1 MGLRMHGAPLGGKRE
16 SLAQSHILPLAPRHA
31 GAVKQIMAKKAV
43 PKKKPAPSSK
53 PYWIGFD
60 LGGTK
65 MMACVLDANYV
76 VLGSAR
82 KSTQGAQG
90 AAKGVKR
97 ITTTIREAMEAANVR
112 PEKIQGIG
120 IGCPGT
126 VNSEKGILI
135 TAPNLGWNKLALGPA
150 LQRVFKCRVATLNDV
165 DAGTYGEFALGA
177 GVGARSLLGVFP
189 GTGLGAGFVYDG
201 KLVQGRNVSCMEL
214 GNIWL
219 PGTHLAST
227 IPGAALLEDLTSRL
241 GIASAA
247 SVECYRGKTPQL
259 DAKTNASLRE
269 MKSKALTG
277 SFKGGEEAIVNI
289 FQNSIQYLG
298 MGVAIV
304 INLMAPDHITL
315 GGGLVEEMP
324 RFYLQALREQ
334 IAIYAIPEL
343 LTGVKFSIAKLGG
356 EAVAIGAVAWLRN
369 VKP

>member
-1 MGLRMHGAPLGGKRE
+1 M
-16 SLAQSHILPLAPRHA
+16 SLAFWRGLCDKIVMPKNAD
-31 GAVKQIMAKKAV
+31 AKKKS
-43 PKKKPAPSSK
+43 PPSRK

-65 MMACVLDANYV
+65 MMACVLDAEYN
-76 VLGSAR
+76 VLGCAR

-90 AAKGVKR
+90 PHKGVKR
-97 ITTTIREAMEAANVR
+97 IAATIREAMEEANVKA
-112 PEKIQGIG
+112 EKVQGIG

-126 VNSEKGILI
+126 VNTEQGILI
-135 TAPNLGWNKLALGPA
+135 TAPNLGWHKLALGPA
-150 LQRVFKCRVATLNDV
+150 LQRIFKCRVATLNDV
-165 DAGTYGEFALGA
+165 DAGTYGEFTLGA
-177 GVGARSLLGVFP
+177 GKGARSLLGVFP

-227 IPGAALLEDLTSRL
+227 IPGAVLLEDLTSRL
-241 GIASAA
+241 GIAAAA

-259 DAKTNASLRE
+259 DHRTNASLRE

-277 SFKGGEEAIVNI
+277 SFKAREEATVNI
-289 FQNSIQYLG
+289 FQNSIQFLG
-298 MGVAIV
+298 MGIAIV

-324 RFYLQALREQ
+324 RLYLQALREQ
-334 IAIYAIPEL
+334 IGIYAIPEL
-343 LTGVKFSIAKLGG
+343 LSGVKFSIAKLGG
-356 EAVAIGAVAWLRN
+356 EAVAIGSVSWMRN
-369 VKP
+369 ERH

>member
-1 MGLRMHGAPLGGKRE
+1 
-16 SLAQSHILPLAPRHA
+16 
-31 GAVKQIMAKKAV
+31 MAKKVTAR
-43 PKKKPAPSSK
+43 KSAPLTK

-65 MMACVLDANYV
+65 MMACVLDADYK
-76 VLGSAR
+76 VLGTAR

-90 AAKGVKR
+90 AAKGVRR
-97 ITTTIREAMEAANVR
+97 IAATIREAIEAANVK
-112 PEKIQGIG
+112 PQKLQGIG

-150 LQRVFKCRVATLNDV
+150 LQRIFKCRVGTLNDV
-165 DAGTYGEFALGA
+165 DAGTYGEYALGA
-177 GVGARSLLGVFP
+177 GQGARSLFGVFP

-219 PGTHLAST
+219 PGTHLTST
-227 IPGAALLEDLTSRL
+227 VPGAVLLEDLTSRL
-241 GIASAA
+241 GIAAAA
-247 SVECYRGKTPQL
+247 SVECYRGKAPHL
-259 DAKTNASLRE
+259 DGRTNASLRE

-277 SFKGGEEAIVNI
+277 SFKAGEAATVNI
-289 FQNSIQYLG
+289 FENSIQFLG
-298 MGVAIV
+298 MGIAIV

-324 RFYLQALREQ
+324 RVYLQALREQ
-334 IAIYAIPEL
+334 ISRYAIPEL
-343 LTGVKFSIAKLGG
+343 LNGVRFSVAKLGSN
-356 EAVAIGAVAWLRN
+356 AVAIGSVAWLRR
-369 VKP
+369 KPDDR

>member
-1 MGLRMHGAPLGGKRE
+1 MP
-16 SLAQSHILPLAPRHA
+16 
-31 GAVKQIMAKKAV
+31 KKEAA
-43 PKKKPAPSSK
+43 KKKPAPASR

-65 MMACVLDANYV
+65 MMACVLDETYK

-82 KSTQGAQG
+82 KSTQGSHG
-90 AAKGVKR
+90 AAKGIKR
-97 ITTTIREAMEAANVR
+97 IAATIMEAIEAANVS
-112 PEKIQGIG
+112 PDKIQGIG

-126 VNSEKGILI
+126 VNAEKGILI
-135 TAPNLGWNKLALGPA
+135 TAPNLGWHRIALGPA
-150 LQRVFKCRVATLNDV
+150 LQRIFKCKVATLNDV
-165 DAGTYGEFALGA
+165 DAGTYAEYVLGA
-177 GVGARSLLGVFP
+177 GKGSRSLLGVFP

-201 KLVQGRNVSCMEL
+201 KLIQGKNISCMEL

-227 IPGAALLEDLTSRL
+227 IPGAVLLEDVTSRL

-247 SVECYRGKTPQL
+247 SVECYRGKAPQL
-259 DAKTNASLRE
+259 DGRTNASLRE

-277 SFKGGEEAIVNI
+277 SYKAAEEGTVTI
-289 FQNSIQYLG
+289 FENSIRFLG
-298 MGVAIV
+298 MGISMV

-324 RFYLQALREQ
+324 RVYLQKLREQ

-343 LTGVKFSIAKLGG
+343 LTGVKFSVAKLGG
-356 EAVAIGAVAWLRN
+356 NAVAIGSVAWLRN
-369 VKP
+369 SKL

>member
-1 MGLRMHGAPLGGKRE
+1 MP
-16 SLAQSHILPLAPRHA
+16 
-31 GAVKQIMAKKAV
+31 KKATV
-43 PKKKPAPSSK
+43 KKTAPSNR

-65 MMACVLDANYV
+65 MMACVLDADYK

-97 ITTTIREAMEAANVR
+97 ITATINEAIAAANVS

-126 VNSEKGILI
+126 VNAEKGVLI
-135 TAPNLGWNKLALGPA
+135 TAPNLGWHRLALGPA
-150 LQRVFKCRVATLNDV
+150 LKRIFKCEVATLNDV
-165 DAGTYGEFALGA
+165 DAGTYGEYALGS
-177 GVGARSLLGVFP
+177 GRGARSLLGVFP

-201 KLVQGRNVSCMEL
+201 KLVQGRSVSCMEL

-227 IPGAALLEDLTSRL
+227 IPGAVLLEDLTSRL
-241 GIASAA
+241 GIAAA
-247 SVECYRGKTPQL
+247 AGVECYRGKAPQL
-259 DAKTNASLRE
+259 DGKTNASLRE
-269 MKSKALTG
+269 MKSKALAA
-277 SFKGGEEAIVNI
+277 SFKAGEAATVNLVN
-289 FQNSIQYLG
+289 NSIQFLG
-298 MGVAIV
+298 MGIAMV

-324 RFYLQALREQ
+324 RAYLQTLREQ
-334 IAIYAIPEL
+334 VAIYAIPEL
-343 LTGVKFSIAKLGG
+343 LAGVKFSIAKLGG
-356 EAVAIGAVAWLRN
+356 DAVATGAVAWLRHE
-369 VKP
+369 KH

>member
-1 MGLRMHGAPLGGKRE
+1 MP
-16 SLAQSHILPLAPRHA
+16 
-31 GAVKQIMAKKAV
+31 KKAAA
-43 PKKKPAPSSK
+43 KKKPAPVSK
-53 PYWIGFD
+53 PYWVGFD

-65 MMACVLDANYV
+65 MMACVLDANYN

-90 AAKGVKR
+90 AAKGIKR
-97 ITTTIREAMEAANVR
+97 IAATINEAIEAAGVK

-126 VNSEKGILI
+126 VNAEKGILI

-150 LQRVFKCRVATLNDV
+150 LQRLFKCRVATLNDV
-165 DAGTYGEFALGA
+165 DAGTYGEYTLGA
-177 GVGARSLLGVFP
+177 GKGSRSLLGVFP

-219 PGTHLAST
+219 PGTHLASP
-227 IPGAALLEDLTSRL
+227 IPGAVLLEDLTSRL
-241 GIASAA
+241 GIASAV
-247 SVECYRGKTPQL
+247 SVECYRGKAPQL

-277 SFKGGEEAIVNI
+277 SFKVGEEATVQI
-289 FQNSIQYLG
+289 FQNSIQFLA
-298 MGVAIV
+298 MGISMV

-343 LTGVKFSIAKLGG
+343 LVGMKFSFAKLGG
-356 EAVAIGAVAWLRN
+356 NAVAIGSVAWLRN
-369 VKP
+369 VKS